1 MLTKSQDN
9 KFKIYT
15 AGLSYKQIGEQSNR
29 NDLENFYECE
39 IDFYIKC
46 SNLIRGVWMS
56 INVTA
61 SVDEDLVRII
71 DRIAKE
77 EGLDRSTVIRRFLH
91 RAVSEWLIEKSLKDY
106 EDGKLTL
113 WHAAKKCNLSLW
125 EIINEV
131 KKRNIHVPYTFEDLK
146 EDLKGL
152 E

>member
-1 MLTKSQDN
+1 
-9 KFKIYT
+9 
-15 AGLSYKQIGEQSNR
+15 
-29 NDLENFYECE
+29 
-39 IDFYIKC
+39 
-46 SNLIRGVWMS
+46 MS
-56 INVTA
+56 IPVTTN
-61 SVDEDLVRII
+61 VDEDLVQII

-77 EGLDRSTVIRRFLH
+77 EGLDRATVIRKFLH

-113 WHAAKKCNLSLW
+113 WQAAKRNNLSLW

-131 KKRNIHVPYTFEDLK
+131 KKRSIHVPYTLEDLK